1 MEEFQVYIV
10 HSHDLM
16 GKNILFFTGR
26 ELFCGLS
33 QETVRILNI

>member
-16 GKNILFFTGR
+16 GKNILFFTG
-26 ELFCGLS
+26 EGA
-33 QETVRILNI
+33 ILWSITGNC